1 MGRLISDAVIEGRV
15 DFGIGSSDFYPKDVS
30 IVEEVEERFVV
41 VMPKGHELAILPE
54 LTLDQIGHWPL
65 ISMPATSGIRQL
77 LDAEALKAGVVLQHE
92 ITTSQYDTMFKLLL
106 KGIGLSVV
114 PISVER
120 GMDISKLT
128 VRPLT
133 PLIKRKI
140 AVLVKSGQSLHG
152 TQMQFVDLLLPWLK
166 KALR

>member
-1 MGRLISDAVIEGRV
+1 
-15 DFGIGSSDFYPKDVS
+15 
-30 IVEEVEERFVV
+30 
-41 VMPKGHELAILPE
+41 
-54 LTLDQIGHWPL
+54 
-65 ISMPATSGIRQL
+65 MPATPGIRQL

-92 ITTSQYDTMFKLLL
+92 ITTSQYDTMLKLLL

-114 PISVER
+114 PISVKR